1 MTYYLRMKGERLM
14 DQRIADIYDAYT
26 NGYLDRRE
34 FLKKLS
40 LLVGGTAAAY
50 AILPKLEKND
60 AMAQVVSKDD
70 PRLETGYIKYPGSTG
85 DIRASLAKPRGD
97 SKVPGVI
104 VIHENRGL
112 NPHIE
117 DVARRVALKGFLA
130 IAPDALS
137 PLGGTPEDVNEARS
151 KMQQLDGQST
161 VKNFVAAVQYLKT
174 HPQTTGK
181 VGCMGFCWGGG
192 MTNQVAVNS
201 PDLRAAVPF
210 YGRQPASEDVPRI
223 KASLLLHY
231 AGLDKRINESIEA
244 FEAALKKASID
255 YKLYMYEGAGH
266 AFFNDTSESRYHK
279 EAAQLAW
286 KRTIEFFN
294 NRLKT

>member
-1 MTYYLRMKGERLM
+1 M
-14 DQRIADIYDAYT
+14 DHEIIDAYDEFANENT
-26 NGYLDRRE
+26 DRRE
-34 FLKKLS
+34 FLTKLTR
-40 LLVGGTAAAY
+40 LAGGTAAAY
-50 AILPKLEKND
+50 ALLPHLVNNR
-60 AMAQVVSKDD
+60 AMAEIVPKDD
-70 PRLETGYIKYPGSTG
+70 PRLETDYVKYPGSTG
-85 DIRASLAKPRGD
+85 DVRASLARPRGD

-117 DVARRVALKGFLA
+117 DVARRVALNGFLA

-210 YGRQPASEDVPRI
+210 YGRQPASEDVSKI

-231 AGLDKRINESIEA
+231 AGLDKRINAGIKA
-244 FEAALKKASID
+244 FETALKKASID

-266 AFFNDTSESRYHK
+266 AFFNDMNESRYHK

-294 NRLKT
+294 SKLKT

>member
-1 MTYYLRMKGERLM
+1 MTDHE
-14 DQRIADIYDAYT
+14 IIDAYDEHAIE
-26 NGYLDRRE
+26 NADRRE
-34 FLKKLS
+34 FLKKLTH
-40 LLVGGTAAAY
+40 LAGGTAAAY
-50 AILPKLEKND
+50 ALLPHLGDNS
-60 AMAQVVSKDD
+60 AMAEIVPRDD

-85 DIRASLAKPRGD
+85 DIRASLARPRGD
-97 SKVPGVI
+97 AKVPGVI

-117 DVARRVALKGFLA
+117 DVARRVALKGFLS

-137 PLGGTPEDVNEARS
+137 PLGGTPKDVNEARS

-192 MTNQVAVNS
+192 MTNQIAVNS
-201 PDLRAAVPF
+201 PDLRAAAPF
-210 YGRQPASEDVPRI
+210 YGRQPVSEDVPKI

-231 AGLDKRINESIEA
+231 AGLDKRINAGIKA
-244 FEAALKKASID
+244 FEAALKKVSVD
-255 YKLYMYEGAGH
+255 YTLHMYEGAGH

-279 EAAQLAW
+279 DAAQLAW
-286 KRTIEFFN
+286 NRTIEFFN
-294 NRLKT
+294 KRLKT